1 MLSCPTCS
9 SVNSKRARCYDMSSN
24 TNTPSSIKVLPI
36 PTYLGGGQTGRQSFV
51 AHMSKKKTSGCLA
64 A

>member
-24 TNTPSSIKVLPI
+24 TNTPSSIKVLPYQPI
-36 PTYLGGGQTGRQSFV
+36 S
-51 AHMSKKKTSGCLA
+51 A
-64 A
+64 AAKLDDRVSLRI